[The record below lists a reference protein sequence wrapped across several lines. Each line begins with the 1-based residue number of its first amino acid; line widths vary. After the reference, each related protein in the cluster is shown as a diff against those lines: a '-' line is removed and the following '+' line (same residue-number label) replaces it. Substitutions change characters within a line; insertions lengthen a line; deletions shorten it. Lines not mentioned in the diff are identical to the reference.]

1 LEGERRKRN
10 AHLFYNIKKIK
21 GEKNCK
27 NELITL
33 MMNAPPWMDG
43 ASR

>member
-1 LEGERRKRN
+1 LGGERRKRN

-27 NELITL
+27 NEPITL
-33 MMNAPPWMDG
+33 MNAPPWMDG
-43 ASR
+43 TST